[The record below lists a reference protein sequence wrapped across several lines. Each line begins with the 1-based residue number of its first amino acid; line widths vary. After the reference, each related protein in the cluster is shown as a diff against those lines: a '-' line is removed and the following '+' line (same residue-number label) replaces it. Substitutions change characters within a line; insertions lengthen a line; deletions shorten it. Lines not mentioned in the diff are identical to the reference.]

1 MSAAVSRLML
11 MTTGTTGELAAQLD
25 QVRLESDTLYG
36 VIGVIASSPDLDRVL
51 DGVIDVLTNA
61 TSCHACFVYLR
72 RGERLRLRA
81 ASRVYAHLVGR
92 VEFPVG
98 EGLAGWVMQRNAPAF
113 IRENALED
121 PRTNFVPEL
130 EEQRFQSMVAVPI
143 PTRGGDAMGVI
154 VLHTIA
160 PREFDERTLNLLAH
174 AAPLVAGAIEN
185 AQLYEDARR
194 RVAALTSLSALSQR
208 IAAVDD
214 RAGLYREASAGVR
227 ALLGCDTA
235 RLYEMDGD
243 RRRLELVAADPPPIT
258 PPAAH
263 ASATSVLLELLQ
275 QRSRH
280 DDASM
285 RRVRE
290 ALELDAGAAHV
301 LVVPVAAG
309 DEHAGVLV
317 AAGVRPLPD
326 EGEELLRAIA
336 NQIAVALKKAEL
348 IERLTEE
355 NIARD
360 LLTALE
366 EGRDADARSRA
377 RHARCDLDR
386 VHVFVHVVDAGRAGS
401 DPDDAPWPE
410 RAERAEAALRRL
422 VPGALCDAGS
432 DRVRALLPLAGG
444 ATPRELTALDAVL
457 AELGSDN
464 GLALGRSDPH
474 RGADEGDQ
482 GLREAADAARVSV
495 ALSEGGGM
503 LAYRELGAYRYL
515 VHLLGEETPGDP
527 YLDAVRTIAA
537 YDRRRGSQLVM
548 TLEQYLA
555 DRRSVTETAR
565 ALTVHPNTLRQ
576 RLDRIETLTGLELAT
591 ADLLALELAVKL
603 ARLQTRG

>member
-1 MSAAVSRLML
+1 ML

-51 DGVIDVLTNA
+51 DGVVDVLTNA

-121 PRTNFVPEL
+121 PRTNYVPEL
-130 EEQRFQSMVAVPI
+130 EEQHFQSMVAVPI

-194 RVAALTSLSALSQR
+194 RVAALTSLSALSHR

-214 RAGLYREASAGVR
+214 RAGLYHEASVGVR

-235 RLYEMDGD
+235 RLYEMDGE
-243 RRRLELVAADPPPIT
+243 RRRLELVAADPAPAT

-275 QRSRH
+275 QRSHR

-285 RRVRE
+285 RRVCE
-290 ALELDAGAAHV
+290 ALELDAGASHV
-301 LVVPVAAG
+301 FVVPVAAG

-317 AAGVRPLPD
+317 VAGARTLPD
-326 EGEELLRAIA
+326 EGEELLRAVA

-348 IERLTEE
+348 IERLMEE

-360 LLTALE
+360 LLAALE
-366 EGRDADARSRA
+366 QGRAEDARARA
-377 RHARCDLDR
+377 RQARCDLDR
-386 VHVFVHVVDAGRAGS
+386 VHVFVHVLDAPGNS
-401 DPDDAPWPE
+401 DEAPWPE

-432 DRVRALLPLAGG
+432 DRVRALLPLATGG
-444 ATPRELTALDAVL
+444 TPRELTALDAVL
-457 AELGSDN
+457 AKLGAAN

-495 ALSEGGGM
+495 ALSETGGM
-503 LAYRELGAYRYL
+503 RAYRELGAYRYL
-515 VHLLGEETPGDP
+515 VHLVGEETPGDP

-603 ARLQTRG
+603 ARLQTRGR

>member
-1 MSAAVSRLML
+1 MSAAASRLL
-11 MTTGTTGELAAQLD
+11 FMTTGTTGELAAQLD

-51 DGVIDVLTNA
+51 DGVVDVLTNA

-121 PRTNFVPEL
+121 PRTNYVPEL

-194 RVAALTSLSALSQR
+194 RVASLTSLSALSQR

-243 RRRLELVAADPPPIT
+243 RRRLELVAADPQPAAA
-258 PPAAH
+258 PAAH
-263 ASATSVLLELLQ
+263 ASATAVLLELLQ
-275 QRSRH
+275 QRSRR

-285 RRVRE
+285 RRVSE

-317 AAGVRPLPD
+317 AAGARPLPD
-326 EGEELLRAIA
+326 EAEELLRAIA

-366 EGRDADARSRA
+366 QGRDADARSRA

-386 VHVFVHVVDAGRAGS
+386 PHVFVHVLDAPAS
-401 DPDDAPWPE
+401 ADDAPWAE

-422 VPGALCDAGS
+422 VPGALCDAGP
-432 DRVRALLPLAGG
+432 DRVRALLPLAAG
-444 ATPRELTALDAVL
+444 ATPRELEALDATL
-457 AELGSDN
+457 AELGAAN

-495 ALSEGGGM
+495 ALSEAGGM
-503 LAYRELGAYRYL
+503 RAYRELGAYRYL
-515 VHLLGEETPGDP
+515 VHLVGEETPGDP